1 MWTSLAHI
9 IIKYRYALLASI
21 LVVTI
26 FMANQAR
33 KIELTYDFAQ
43 IVPDDDPDMIYL
55 REFKKTFG
63 EDGTVMAIGLKDESI
78 FEKDKFIKLQ
88 YLDKALSQIE
98 GVDKVLSIAS
108 ILNVSKN
115 TAEKKFEYLPVFTKT
130 PDSQEELD
138 SLLAIAGNIK
148 FYEGQ
153 VINSENGALLVI
165 ITLEKDYVNSAQR
178 DPLIADIRMAGD
190 QFTDKT
196 GIELHYAGIPYVRSE
211 VSNRVKEEFSFFL
224 YISLA
229 VCATILFLFFR
240 SFTAVLVPMLLIGVI
255 VVWTMGTIVLLG
267 YKLTL
272 LTALLPP
279 IIVVIGIP
287 NSIYLINKY
296 HQEFSKHGIK
306 LLALSRII
314 RKIGI
319 VTLITNFTTA
329 IGFGVLTSTDIAIL
343 TEFGLVASINI
354 MATFVVSI
362 ILIPATFALLPEPS
376 AKHLKHLEFRFVGFL
391 LEGFDVIVHKYRPA
405 VYISTLI
412 TIVVSV
418 YGLTKIEAISYMV
431 DDLPKN
437 SPIIKDLH
445 FFEQNFAGI
454 MPLEIIV
461 DTNKKRGTTKLN
473 NLQLVDQFDE
483 FIDSIPNVSKSVSM
497 LNVVKAANYAFY
509 NQNPD
514 FYQLPSKRDRAFL
527 YRYLK
532 NTQDSTQIA
541 NSFIDS
547 AGQKMRLS
555 YRIEDMG
562 SIRLNELINEK
573 IIPKAKSLF
582 EGTDLEMMVTGT
594 TLIFI
599 KGNSYLIQNLL
610 QSMIIAFVLIA
621 IIMAILFQ
629 SVRMI
634 LISIIPN
641 TIPLLVTA
649 GIMGYFGIHLKPST
663 ALIFSIAFG
672 ISVDDSIHY
681 LAKYRQELLANG
693 NRISKCVS
701 ISLLETGSSMM
712 YTSIVLFAGFIIFAF
727 SDFGGTVALGVLTS
741 LTLLVALLIN
751 LIILPSLIMS
761 FDKGLKNRDA
771 HPLIEMYDE
780 FYYEH
785 EDEEIDLS
793 QMSVRSNGRKSE
805 EEFFKG
811 EENSDSK

>member
-9 IIKYRYALLASI
+9 IIKYRLFLIAVIAL
-21 LVVTI
+21 VTI
-26 FMANQAR
+26 FMAREAR
-33 KIELTYDFAQ
+33 NIELTYDFAQ
-43 IVPDDDPDMIYL
+43 IVPDDDPEMVYL
-55 REFKKTFG
+55 KAFKSTFG
-63 EDGTVMAIGLKDESI
+63 EDGTILAIGLKNDAVYDLEN
-78 FEKDKFIKLQ
+78 FVKYQ
-88 YLDKALSQIE
+88 YLDKALSQIN
-98 GVDKVLSIAS
+98 GVDKVLSLSS
-108 ILNVSKN
+108 ILRIEKN
-115 TAEKKFEYLPVFTKT
+115 TDEKKFEYHPVFSKT
-130 PDSQEELD
+130 PDTQEELD
-138 SLLAIAGNIK
+138 SLLRVARELH
-148 FYEGQ
+148 FYDGQ
-153 VINSENGALLVI
+153 VMNNENGALLMI
-165 ITLEKDYVNSAQR
+165 LTLEKEIVNSEKR

-190 QFTDKT
+190 QFTDAT

-240 SFTAVLVPMLLIGVI
+240 SFTAVIVPMILIGVI

-329 IGFGVLTSTDIAIL
+329 IGFGVLTSTDITIL

-354 MATFVVSI
+354 MATFIVSI
-362 ILIPATFALLPEPS
+362 ILIPSTFAFLPEPS
-376 AKHLKHLEFRFVGFL
+376 EKHLRHLEFRMVGWL
-391 LEGFDVIVHKYRPA
+391 LESFDTIVHKYRPA
-405 VYISTLI
+405 VYFTTVVLIIVSTFG
-412 TIVVSV
+412 VS
-418 YGLTKIEAISYMV
+418 KIRAISYMV
-431 DDLPKN
+431 DDLPDN
-437 SPIIKDLH
+437 SLIIKDLH
-445 FFEQNFAGI
+445 FFEDNFAGI
-454 MPLEIIV
+454 MPLEIVI
-461 DTNKKRGTTKLN
+461 DTGKKRGTTKLE
-473 NLQLVDQFDE
+473 NLQKVDVFDQYV
-483 FIDSIPNVSKSVSM
+483 DSLPEVSKSVSI
-497 LNVVKAANYAFY
+497 LNVVKAANFAFY
-509 NQNPD
+509 NNNPT
-514 FYQLPSKRDRAFL
+514 FYGLPSKRDRAFL

-532 NTQDSTQIA
+532 NSGDSNAITSNFVDST
-541 NSFIDS
+541 
-547 AGQKMRLS
+547 GQKMRLS
-555 YRIEDMG
+555 YRIEDLG
-562 SIRLNELINEK
+562 SIEMARVVDQIAEK
-573 IIPKAKSLF
+573 AGEVFDGSDIS
-582 EGTDLEMMVTGT
+582 MNVTGT
-594 TLIFI
+594 TLLFI
-599 KGNSYLIQNLL
+599 KGNSYLIRNLL
-610 QSMIIAFVLIA
+610 QSMLIAFVLIA

-629 SVRMI
+629 SGRMI

-641 TIPLLVTA
+641 MIPLLITA
-649 GIMGYFGIHLKPST
+649 GIMGYFGIALKPST

-681 LAKYRQELLANG
+681 LAKYRQELLSNG
-693 NRISKCVS
+693 NMISKCVS
-701 ISLLETGSSMM
+701 NSLIETGSSMI

-741 LTLLVALLIN
+741 ITLLIALLIN

-761 FDKGLKNRDA
+761 FDTGLKNRNA

-793 QMSVRSNGRKSE
+793 QMSVGSNGHSQNEEITEDKS
-805 EEFFKG
+805 
-811 EENSDSK
+811 NS